1 MANELLKKY
10 LGDDQVDGTKILLQ
24 EGQDIRRIVGGIEV
38 DAIAALES
46 ADSAEEAARL
56 SADAALQVTVD
67 AQGGFIN
74 DVGFAI
80 DQEVI
85 NRAAADVVIQDQV
98 TLQGGFINDVG
109 FAIDQEVINRAAAD
123 VVIQD
128 QVTLQGTF
136 INDVGFAIDQEV
148 INRAAADAL
157 LIPLSQKGS
166 PNGVATLDG
175 NGLVLA
181 TQLPSYV
188 DDVLEAAD
196 FASLPVTGEQGK
208 IYVTIDDNKTYRW
221 SGSTY
226 IFISS
231 GAVDS
236 VNGKTGV
243 VTLDSTEINML
254 DGITSIE
261 SAIQSNVSAIGFET
275 ADRIAADSAIQSE
288 LTTLTD
294 TVSNADAALQLNID
308 NEVTRA
314 TDEEAAIRG
323 EFAAADSLLQGNI
336 DSEAARALAAEGA
349 LDVRVTAL
357 ESGSDQ
363 KQSFVLVAG
372 DITAGSVTLSQVPK
386 PNSVIANVGRLG
398 FLEGEHFSIS
408 GAVVTFI
415 GDSIAP
421 GKGLVAGEKLFFKYS
436 V

>member
-67 AQGGFIN
+67 A
-74 DVGFAI
+74 
-80 DQEVI
+80 
-85 NRAAADVVIQDQV
+85 
-98 TLQGGFINDVG
+98 QGGFINDVG